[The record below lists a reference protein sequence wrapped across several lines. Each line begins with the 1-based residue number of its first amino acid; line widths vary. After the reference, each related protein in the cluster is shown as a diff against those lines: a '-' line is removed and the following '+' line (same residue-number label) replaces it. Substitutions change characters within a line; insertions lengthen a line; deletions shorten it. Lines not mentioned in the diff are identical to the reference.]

1 MSKYSSAGF
10 TLPEILITVAII
22 GILSAIALPS
32 FLSQISKG
40 REVDAK
46 QQIAMFL
53 EKQQIYYTE
62 KSEFAVG
69 DNWPGKLGMSGIRK
83 SSNYDYSLL
92 DIPSSPEFV
101 DVSVGVATPKRKNI
115 KAYLGAVIVRSNGE
129 EEPEFLT
136 IICRAKLPGKE
147 ALGASDIN
155 FLEGLRCSGNTQV
168 VK

>member
-1 MSKYSSAGF
+1 MSNKGF
-10 TLPEILITVAII
+10 TLIEILIAVVII

-32 FLSQISKG
+32 FLSQISKS

-46 QQIAMFL
+46 QQIATFL
-53 EKQQIYYTE
+53 EKQQIHYTDN
-62 KSEFAVG
+62 SEFVVG

-92 DIPSSPEFV
+92 AVPTSPEFI
-101 DVSVGVATPKRKNI
+101 DVSVGIATPKRKNI

-147 ALGASDIN
+147 PLGTTDIN
-155 FLEGLRCSGNTQV
+155 FVEGLRCSGNTQV